1 MDESKLTTIAQIERF
16 LAATPE
22 IEFSGIADAADVERY
37 AHVSRVLKRFD
48 YPARCK
54 RERGVLHRYLCR
66 TTGYS
71 RAQITRLIARWGS
84 AIVLRAFRSRSAT
97 ALRVQ
102 RSFASTRQTIL
113 IF

>member
-1 MDESKLTTIAQIERF
+1 MDENKLTTIAQIERF
-16 LAATPE
+16 LAATPG

-54 RERGVLHRYLCR
+54 RQRGVLHRYLCR

-84 AIVLRAFRSRSAT
+84 IVLRAFRSRSAT

-102 RSFASTRQTIL
+102 RLFASTRQTIL